1 MKEWHDLIS
10 IGPDLD
16 GWLISTDGELMG
28 PDGLITK
35 QWHAKDRENGGRKA
49 YTLAQLKLKN
59 GKTITRRVDRL
70 MVQIFSDE
78 PINKLIVRH
87 KDGNK
92 SNNQLANL
100 EFLPKTRKNK

>member
-1 MKEWHDLIS
+1 MKEWYTLASIS
-10 IGPDLD
+10 PDLD
-16 GWLISTDGELMG
+16 GWSISTSGELTG
-28 PDGLITK
+28 PDGQVTK
-35 QWHAKDRENGGRKA
+35 QWHAKDREKGGRKA

-70 MVQIFSDE
+70 MAQVFSDE